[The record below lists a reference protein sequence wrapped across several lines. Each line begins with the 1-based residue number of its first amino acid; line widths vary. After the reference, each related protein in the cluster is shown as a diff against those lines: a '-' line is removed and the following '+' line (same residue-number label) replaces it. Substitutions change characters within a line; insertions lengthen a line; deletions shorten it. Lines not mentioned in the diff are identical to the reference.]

1 MRLAS
6 IDPRRTVDVLD
17 LNQYVTGVAGLA
29 RLLESGVDFAQLC
42 QRLESR
48 GRGNPPDANALLD
61 LSTLLLM
68 TPIPENRAF
77 AFKMQQQALELR
89 QVYHLRPSAAAA
101 TLRLLVLMAP
111 GDMTANTPVDCLLED
126 TDVEITMLYVLPGH
140 PLPAALPDHDLVF
153 VAIGESEQGQL
164 LLRQLDG
171 LSKLSGKP
179 VLNSPDRIRLLTRD
193 RISALL
199 RSVPGAVMPATA
211 RVDRAS
217 LLALA
222 QGEAAVSSLLDAG
235 RFPIIV
241 RPVASHGGKN
251 LAKIDNAA
259 DLAAYVAG
267 LAERE
272 FYLSNYIDYRSSDG
286 QFRKY
291 RLAMF
296 AGRSFACHMAISSH
310 WMIHYFNADM
320 TGSEAKRREE
330 EQFMSNFEHSFAQT
344 HEQGLASIF
353 RSLGLDFI
361 VLDCGETQE
370 GKLLLF
376 EVDTAAIVHALDDP
390 ELFPYKRAQMRKL
403 FSAFR
408 EMLQARARLGARA
421 QIPTK

>member
-1 MRLAS
+1 MT
-6 IDPRRTVDVLD
+6 DP
-17 LNQYVTGVAGLA
+17 NQYLTGVAGLA

-77 AFKMQQQALELR
+77 AFKMQAQALELA
-89 QVYHLRPSAAAA
+89 QIYHLRPGAAST

-126 TDVEITMLYVLPGH
+126 TDVEITMLYVLPGR
-140 PLPAALPDHDLVF
+140 PLPKTLPDHDLVF
-153 VAIGESEQGQL
+153 VAVGESEQGQL

-171 LSKLSGKP
+171 FSKLSDKP

-199 RSVPGAVMPATA
+199 RSVPGAVMPATV
-211 RVDRAS
+211 RLDRPS

-222 QGEAAVSSLLDAG
+222 RGDGAVASLLDGG

-251 LAKIDNAA
+251 LVKIDDAA
-259 DLAAYVAG
+259 DLASYVAG
-267 LAERE
+267 LADRE
-272 FYLSNYIDYRSSDG
+272 FYISNYIDYRSTDG

-296 AGRSFACHMAISSH
+296 ADRAFACHMAISSH

-320 TGSEAKRREE
+320 VGNEAKCREE

-344 HEQGLASIF
+344 HGQSLRSIF
-353 RSLGLDFI
+353 RLLGLDFI
-361 VLDCGETQE
+361 VLDCGETQD
-370 GKLLLF
+370 GNLLLF

-403 FSAFR
+403 FLAFR
-408 EMLQARARLGARA
+408 ETLQARAHSAGL
-421 QIPTK
+421 PTALPQ